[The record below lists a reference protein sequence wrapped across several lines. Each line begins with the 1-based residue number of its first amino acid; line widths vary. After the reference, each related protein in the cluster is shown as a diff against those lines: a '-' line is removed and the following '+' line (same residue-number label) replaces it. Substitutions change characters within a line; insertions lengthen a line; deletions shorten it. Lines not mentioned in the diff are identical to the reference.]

1 MLEEARRSNPIMNT
15 EFMKHTVKPK
25 QLWIGL
31 VEVRPLQGCDALE
44 DAKGAFVNIVTWAA
58 NATELKQKATLVF
71 EKLHLFVAGIENA
84 EPVEERRE
92 REGDFEDTIEDIIS
106 RAEGNPNAII
116 YSTFHLYKRDD
127 A

>member
-1 MLEEARRSNPIMNT
+1 MN
-15 EFMKHTVKPK
+15 HTIKPK

-31 VEVRPLQGCDALE
+31 VEVRPLEGCDVLQ
-44 DAKGAFVNIVTWAA
+44 DAKGAFVNMVTWAA

-71 EKLHLFVAGIENA
+71 GELHLFVAAIENA
-84 EPVEERRE
+84 ELVEERRE

-116 YSTFHLYKRDD
+116 YSTFHFYKRDD